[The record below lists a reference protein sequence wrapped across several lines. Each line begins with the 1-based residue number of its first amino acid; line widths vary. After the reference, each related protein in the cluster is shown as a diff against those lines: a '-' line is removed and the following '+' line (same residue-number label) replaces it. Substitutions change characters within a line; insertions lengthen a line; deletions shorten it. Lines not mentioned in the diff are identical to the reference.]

1 MPSWSS
7 YVALSP
13 SSRVIFWRC
22 RKCCGNVQFRWIPR
36 FEHWYRPLEL
46 ICWNTF
52 LPPGQYDERLLP
64 ALLRS
69 GSLGQK
75 TVSLAENKN
84 GLMCWINAISARLS
98 GYRENTA
105 PRLPKL
111 QGRLTARWNSEG
123 REGSGVA
130 SAKLSRYLCLP
141 GGMSSMVACVVVL
154 HFSRAGRPLELFP
167 FFRPPAASPLPL
179 SHFHRCTGTCMF

>member
-1 MPSWSS
+1 MFNCGGYRALNTGTALWSLFAGTPFFRPANTTKDCYRHCSALGPLSKKPSLW
-7 YVALSP
+7 P
-13 SSRVIFWRC
+13 
-22 RKCCGNVQFRWIPR
+22 K
-36 FEHWYRPLEL
+36 
-46 ICWNTF
+46 
-52 LPPGQYDERLLP
+52 
-64 ALLRS
+64 
-69 GSLGQK
+69 
-75 TVSLAENKN
+75 NKN